1 MDYGKKPVRQVAGP
15 SVRRG
20 PSSGNYRLLHAGYFD
35 LSRCSG
41 RGHPAAVN
49 EGVSGFGHFW
59 WKPVTFGLALK
70 HLSATFLEL
79 KQVGKICYRY
89 LLTRL
94 DNNEP
99 TVASL
104 EQTIEDI
111 KAVLAA
117 SNVPIPEGLAELH
130 QSGTFK
136 IVNDVQT
143 GKIETILMARAEC
156 ADASDPSR
164 AREVI

>member
-1 MDYGKKPVRQVAGP
+1 M
-15 SVRRG
+15 
-20 PSSGNYRLLHAGYFD
+20 
-35 LSRCSG
+35 
-41 RGHPAAVN
+41 
-49 EGVSGFGHFW
+49 
-59 WKPVTFGLALK
+59 FGLALE
-70 HLSATFLEL
+70 HLSVTLLEFT
-79 KQVGKICYRY
+79 QVGKTCYRY

-99 TVASL
+99 TIASL

-117 SNVPIPEGLAELH
+117 NNVPIPEGLAELH
-130 QSGTFK
+130 QSGTLK

-143 GKIETILMARAEC
+143 GKIETILMARAES
-156 ADASDPSR
+156 AGASDPSR

>member
-1 MDYGKKPVRQVAGP
+1 MYYDQKLLQQVARS
-15 SVRRG
+15 SVQRG
-20 PSSGNYRLLHAGYFD
+20 PSSGNHRLLHAWYLR
-35 LSRCSG
+35 LSRCCG
-41 RGHPAAVN
+41 RGHPAANN
-49 EGVSGFGHFW
+49 ESI
-59 WKPVTFGLALK
+59 FGLGHYWNPVMFGPALEC
-70 HLSATFLEL
+70 LSVTLLEFT
-79 KQVGKICYRY
+79 QVGKTCYRY

-99 TVASL
+99 TIASL

-130 QSGTFK
+130 QSGTLR

-143 GKIETILMARAEC
+143 GKIETILMARVETA
-156 ADASDPSR
+156 AASDPPR
-164 AREVI
+164 AREVM

>member
-1 MDYGKKPVRQVAGP
+1 M
-15 SVRRG
+15 
-20 PSSGNYRLLHAGYFD
+20 
-35 LSRCSG
+35 
-41 RGHPAAVN
+41 
-49 EGVSGFGHFW
+49 
-59 WKPVTFGLALK
+59 FGLALE
-70 HLSATFLEL
+70 HLSVILMEFTH
-79 KQVGKICYRY
+79 VGKTCYRY

-99 TVASL
+99 TIASL

-117 SNVPIPEGLAELH
+117 SNVPISEGLAELH

-143 GKIETILMARAEC
+143 GKIETILMARAES
-156 ADASDPSR
+156 AGASDPSG
-164 AREVI
+164 AREAM